1 MRVLFA
7 VCCLAGVVLGGAL
20 VPAVGIQTPV
30 PDIGVD
36 GDGEDDLDGG
46 PEADADEAD
55 DAGDDETDS
64 EDSEESDETDEPPGE
79 NSGTDG
85 YGGVSAGGY
94 PEETTIG
101 GELGLSDHPELL
113 IRAPEQSRWRL
124 GSYSTYTGSGFQ
136 RAERD
141 REVFTEPL
149 PTADDDRPSP
159 QYDIEVEP
167 QRPMSTLATVWR
179 PAFGDAGN
187 REVFVDD
194 GRALTVEEPIE
205 EGETYVT
212 VTYGPP
218 SRAKAAERSGRGSY
232 PSEIE
237 RRYTQLPDDT
247 PQRLAEKT
255 ESIAD
260 DADAETPFE
269 TAQAVDAWL
278 KTNKEYSL
286 EASHDRSND
295 VADEFVFEMEA
306 GYCQYFATA
315 MTTML
320 RTQGVPARYVTG
332 YGGGERVGDDEYLVR
347 GKHAHAWVE
356 VYIADVGWVTFDPTA
371 AGGRLDADRDETPV
385 DDLGEVPEE
394 DEDEREQEDEKEQED
409 EEDERDVTDSV
420 NVDLTPDPVPG
431 REVTV
436 TVTHEGTPISDA
448 TVRFNGDRVGE
459 TDGSGNVTAEVPYSR
474 SLEIEVL
481 IDGDRSQPDTGDA
494 PDSQSLAGSV
504 TRLDSGSRL
513 EASDTAQGGLSA
525 DQTTPLADRN
535 TTFSFDVPTEIEI
548 ELADEPIAGS
558 TVGIEA
564 TIDDEPVR
572 DGEVS
577 LDNETVARTDD
588 DGTATVE
595 LPDAETT
602 HLVVERDEARGNRTL
617 NLTQATTDVATDE
630 TSPLNLAVEPSLF
643 VAMPG
648 TTATLNVTH
657 EDSPVPNATVAV
669 DGTVVGETATDGTL
683 DVSLPIAGSTTLT
696 AAATIEGERSTA
708 TTTLS
713 GMYQRLAAALTA
725 VFVVL
730 AAVFVFASRRGLTP
744 RTVARMA
751 GRLVTGTGRLLVA
764 SVVAFGRTLE
774 SAVGTAVRLANRAVQ
789 LLGNGINGAIELAA
803 AIGAAAVA
811 IGRRSAATIRSAPAR
826 LHPLAILAYL
836 KELRR
841 SAAESVA
848 ARRAARSGSD
858 AGAATEHERVT
869 VREAW
874 NELRAHVTVRSWRTS
889 TPGEVAK
896 WAVKNDGLPADAVH
910 TLRDAFRD
918 VEYGG
923 RSPER
928 LAPDVENALETIRT
942 SQPDE
947 EGTGEQ

>member
-1 MRVLFA
+1 MRALFA
-7 VCCLAGVVLGGAL
+7 ACCLVGIVLGGAL
-20 VPAVGIQTPV
+20 APAVGIQTPV

-36 GDGEDDLDGG
+36 GDGEDDLGSGLEID
-46 PEADADEAD
+46 DDEAGDGED
-55 DAGDDETDS
+55 DGTDPGDSDENGDDG
-64 EDSEESDETDEPPGE
+64 PPGE
-79 NSGTDG
+79 NSGTDS

-94 PEETTIG
+94 PEETTVG
-101 GELGLSDHPELL
+101 GELELSDHPELL

-159 QYDIEVEP
+159 QYDIEVAP
-167 QRPMSTLATVWR
+167 QRPMNTLATVWR
-179 PAFGDAGN
+179 PAFGDVPN
-187 REVFVDD
+187 REVYADD
-194 GRALTVEEPIE
+194 GRALTVDEPIG

-218 SRAKAAERSGRGSY
+218 SRAEAAERSGRGPY

-255 ESIAD
+255 ESVAD

-315 MTTML
+315 MTAML

-332 YGGGERVGDDEYLVR
+332 YGGGERVGDGEYLVR

-371 AGGRLDADRDETPV
+371 AGGRLDADRDETPA
-385 DDLGEVPEE
+385 DELGEVPEE
-394 DEDEREQEDEKEQED
+394 DEDERDEDERED
-409 EEDERDVTDSV
+409 DERDVTGSV

-436 TVTHEGTPISDA
+436 TVTHEETPISDA
-448 TVRFNGDRVGE
+448 TVRFNGDPVGE

-481 IDGDRSQPDTGDA
+481 TDGDRSQPDTGGA
-494 PDSQSLAGSV
+494 SDSQSLADSV
-504 TRLDSGSRL
+504 TRLDSGSRI
-513 EASDTAQGGLSA
+513 EASDTARVGLSA
-525 DQTTPLADRN
+525 DRTTRLADRN
-535 TTFSFDVPTEIEI
+535 ATFSFDVPTEIEI

-558 TVGIEA
+558 TVDIEA

-588 DGTATVE
+588 DGAATVE
-595 LPDAETT
+595 LPDAETA
-602 HLVVERDEARGNRTL
+602 HLAVERDEARGNRTL
-617 NLTQATTDVATDE
+617 NLTQATADVATDE
-630 TSPLNLAVEPSLF
+630 PSPLDLAVEPSLL

-657 EDSPVPNATVAV
+657 EGSPVPNATVAV
-669 DGTVVGETATDGTL
+669 DGAVVGETATDGTL
-683 DVSLPIAGSTTLT
+683 DVSLPISDSTTL
-696 AAATIEGERSTA
+696 AATATVGGERSTA

-713 GMYQRLAAALTA
+713 GMYQRLAAALAA
-725 VFVVL
+725 VSVAL

-744 RTVARMA
+744 RTVARTA
-751 GRLVTGTGRLLVA
+751 GRLVTGVGRVLVA
-764 SVVAFGRTLE
+764 SVVALGRTLE
-774 SAVGTAVRLANRAVQ
+774 SAVGTAVRLANRTVR
-789 LLGNGINGAIELAA
+789 LLGNGINGAIELAV
-803 AIGAAAVA
+803 AIGAATAA
-811 IGRRSAATIRSAPAR
+811 FGRRSAAAIRSVPAR
-826 LHPLAILAYL
+826 LHPLAILAFL
-836 KELRR
+836 KRLRR
-841 SAAESVA
+841 SAAESVTVGRGAQPGSEADA
-848 ARRAARSGSD
+848 AAENG
-858 AGAATEHERVT
+858 RVT

-874 NELRAHVTVRSWRTS
+874 NELRGHVTLRSWRTS
-889 TPGEVAK
+889 TPGEVAR

-918 VEYGG
+918 VEYGD
-923 RSPER
+923 RSSEQFV
-928 LAPDVENALETIRT
+928 PDVENALETIRT
-942 SQPDE
+942 SQRDD
-947 EGTGEQ
+947 GEAGEP